1 MGHPFEQRS
10 QAEVPASPDEVW
22 AAIASGPGIDSWF
35 MGRSEVQPG
44 ASGTVRTVFGEYAPE
59 LDVTAWD
66 PARRFAYRSG
76 EAPDGRFI
84 AYEFLIEGRAGGST
98 VLRTVTSGFL
108 PGDDWADEFE
118 AMTLGGAMYFRTLV
132 EYLTHFAGRF
142 AAPVTAFGPPGT
154 TWSRDRTLLCRALG
168 LPEAA
173 KPGDQARFTEDC
185 DRLRGW
191 RRLLRQRP
199 HDRHTHAGRA
209 LPVPARLRQAGARG
223 PPPVRRGRRSG
234 PSPAG
239 LGILAPP
246 DTRLIVQAYDYQKR
260 RIP

>member
-10 QAEVPASPDEVW
+10 HSEVPASPDEVW
-22 AAIASGPGIDSWF
+22 AAIASGPGINSWF
-35 MGRSEVQPG
+35 MGHSEVQPG
-44 ASGTVRTVFGEYAPE
+44 AGGTVRTVFGEYAPE
-59 LDVTAWD
+59 LDVTTWD

-84 AYEFLIEGRAGGST
+84 AYEFLIEARAGGST

-132 EYLTHFAGRF
+132 EYLTYFAGRF
-142 AAPVTAFGPPGT
+142 AAPVTASGPPGT
-154 TWSRDRTLLCRALG
+154 TWSRDRALLCRALG

-173 KPGDQARFTEDC
+173 KPGDRARVHRRC

-199 HDRHTHAGRA
+199 HDRHSHSGRA

-223 PPPVRRGRRSG
+223 PPPVRRQR
-234 PSPAG
+234 
-239 LGILAPP
+239 
-246 DTRLIVQAYDYQKR
+246 
-260 RIP
+260 